1 MHEYSIKGSKV
12 PTFVTSDV
20 QMVIEVNFAAGD
32 KFQIGYRSVAEKV
45 GPRIPRTKAQ
55 TSTLSTP
62 TMLLE
67 NNSPLHVPTGRI
79 SGGYDKTFGY
89 RKPTYNP
96 FTPEYDYGYAKT
108 APIPRLTTSNEIL
121 DESPGKKSKDI
132 SVSSRQSKDVELKG
146 KIIES
151 KSKNRKNSIIVGLL
165 WTFAIIFTIT
175 GTSAL
180 VYFKYKD
187 RIDTV
192 RRRTEQRLEAK
203 L

>member
-1 MHEYSIKGSKV
+1 MHVYSIKGSKM

-108 APIPRLTTSNEIL
+108 APMPRPTMSNKIL
-121 DESPGKKSKDI
+121 NESPGENDA
-132 SVSSRQSKDVELKG
+132 SVSLRENKDVELKG

>member
-1 MHEYSIKGSKV
+1 M

-108 APIPRLTTSNEIL
+108 APMPRPTISNKIL
-121 DESPGKKSKDI
+121 NESPGENDA
-132 SVSSRQSKDVELKG
+132 SVSLRENKDVELKG

>member
-1 MHEYSIKGSKV
+1 M

-20 QMVIEVNFAAGD
+20 QMVIEVNFAPGD

-55 TSTLSTP
+55 TSTLSPP
-62 TMLLE
+62 TLLIQ
-67 NNSPLHVPTGRI
+67 NNLPPNVPTGRI
-79 SGGYDKTFGY
+79 SGAYDSAVGY
-89 RKPTYNP
+89 RKPTHNT

-108 APIPRLTTSNEIL
+108 APMPRPTISNEVL
-121 DESPGKKSKDI
+121 NDSPGKKDA
-132 SVSSRQSKDVELKG
+132 SVSSRENKNVELKG

-151 KSKNRKNSIIVGLL
+151 KSKNTKNSIIVGLL

>member
-55 TSTLSTP
+55 TSTLSPP
-62 TMLLE
+62 TMVLD
-67 NNSPLHVPTGRI
+67 NNVPLHVPSGRI
-79 SGGYDKTFGY
+79 SDAKDKAFGY

-96 FTPEYDYGYAKT
+96 FTPEHDYGYAKT